1 VKIITTIFLLVLSG
15 NYALAQN
22 GAKAVAAKALQA
34 EALPCD
40 TDAHDGVG
48 CHSNYPAGCGL
59 PRDPSDKNKF
69 AEPDLSFHP
78 HYDPYLAYFKN
89 QIPKVL
95 PASQGLLTRADFV
108 SKYRSALKTT
118 TKITQFNHADVSDE
132 TLALGEGQYYTVIG
146 YLYYSQVSGGGEA
159 CNCDVQ
165 HDDPSDDYHIGIG
178 FDPKLANIAT
188 TATKEQK
195 KQLQKASIVVEMTP
209 HYRAKYH
216 KGTWTNDV
224 LQSILGRQVKVVG
237 QLLLDNDHMGANA
250 VCGAPKASADDKSS
264 CWRLSPWELHP
275 VTEFYVC
282 KTAPC
287 AENTSD
293 WIPLDKGKF

>member
-1 VKIITTIFLLVLSG
+1 MRSLLLLVLFFAAAVSLG
-15 NYALAQN
+15 QN

-40 TDAHDGVG
+40 TDAAQGTG
-48 CHSNYPAGCGL
+48 CHANYPAGCGL
-59 PRDPSDKNKF
+59 PRDPNNNRKF
-69 AEPDLSFHP
+69 LGPDLSFQP
-78 HYDPYLAYFKN
+78 RYDPYLAYLKN

-95 PASQGLLTRADFV
+95 PTSQGLLTRADFV
-108 SKYRSALKTT
+108 AKYHAALQTN
-118 TKITQFNHADVSDE
+118 TKITQFNHADVSVE
-132 TLALGEGQYYTVIG
+132 MLALGEAQYYAVIG
-146 YLYYSQVSGGGEA
+146 YLYYSQVSAGGEA
-159 CNCDVQ
+159 CNCDIQ
-165 HDDPSDDYHIGIG
+165 NDDPSDDYHIGIG
-178 FDPKLANIAT
+178 FDSQLAKVANA
-188 TATKEQK
+188 ATKDQK
-195 KQLQKASIVVEMTP
+195 KQLQKASIIVEMTP

-216 KGTWTNDV
+216 KGKWTNTL

-250 VCGAPKASADDKSS
+250 VCGGSNSSADDKSS

-282 KTAPC
+282 KAASC
-287 AENTSD
+287 AENSSN